1 VFAFYMV
8 QIIFFFYRWALG
20 PLIFLSGARHGYLQQ
35 HILFSILSLILNFTL
50 LIMLSIVPR
59 PSILPYPPKDGRVCI
74 VRNRVVQNF
83 TESEMPALLESLVDY
98 AAARQDAIWLE
109 QNRFCMEDQVL
120 ASIFFIF

>member
-1 VFAFYMV
+1 
-8 QIIFFFYRWALG
+8 
-20 PLIFLSGARHGYLQQ
+20 
-35 HILFSILSLILNFTL
+35 
-50 LIMLSIVPR
+50 
-59 PSILPYPPKDGRVCI
+59 
-74 VRNRVVQNF
+74 VVQNF